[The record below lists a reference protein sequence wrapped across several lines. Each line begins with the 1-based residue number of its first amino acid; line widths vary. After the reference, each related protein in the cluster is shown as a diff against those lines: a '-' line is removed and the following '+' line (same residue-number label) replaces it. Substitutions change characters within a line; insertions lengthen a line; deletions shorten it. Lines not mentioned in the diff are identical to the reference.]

1 MSEQITFATSDFA
14 SNPEPRCPCILLL
27 DVSGSMNG
35 RPINELN
42 AGLVTFRD
50 ELLADPLALKRVEL
64 GIVTFG
70 PVHVEQP
77 FTSAANFFPPI
88 LFAQGD
94 TPMGAAITKA
104 LDMVE
109 ERKREYR
116 ANGISYYRPWIFLIT
131 DGAPTDE
138 WQAAANKVFRG
149 EEDKRFAFF
158 SIGVQGADMKTLA
171 QISVRQPLPLQGLQF
186 RELFSWLSSSL
197 RSVSRSTPGT
207 EYANMTH
214 FITDEDAVSRLETF
228 TSTGRAHKVAAFT
241 DGIQRLALNML
252 DNSPHVPFF
261 TPFFNGLA
269 AATQE
274 QLDLLPELLKQ
285 FLSSPAVNERTD
297 DDKTLALALWAE

>member
-77 FTSAANFFPPI
+77 FPSAANFFPPI

-158 SIGVQGADMKTLA
+158 SIAVQGADMKTLA

-207 EYANMTH
+207 E
-214 FITDEDAVSRLETF
+214 VVLEAPKGW
-228 TSTGRAHKVAAFT
+228 TSV
-241 DGIQRLALNML
+241 
-252 DNSPHVPFF
+252 
-261 TPFFNGLA
+261 
-269 AATQE
+269 
-274 QLDLLPELLKQ
+274 
-285 FLSSPAVNERTD
+285 
-297 DDKTLALALWAE
+297 